1 MKLEIKV
8 IIPFKGEENGD
19 NVTAEGGEAG
29 DDTSLFSIQKNIGK
43 SLFIL
48 EI

>member
-1 MKLEIKV
+1 MKWEIKV
-8 IIPFKGEENGD
+8 IIPFKEEENGD

-29 DDTSLFSIQKNIGK
+29 NDRPLFSIQKKIGK

>member
-1 MKLEIKV
+1 MKWEIKV
-8 IIPFKGEENGD
+8 IIPFKEEENGD
-19 NVTAEGGEAG
+19 NVTAEGGEVG
-29 DDTSLFSIQKNIGK
+29 NDTPLFSIQKNIGK

>member
-8 IIPFKGEENGD
+8 IIPFKEENSD

-29 DDTSLFSIQKNIGK
+29 NDRPLFSIQKNIGK